1 MLPFLGQWSHK
12 PVEGMHLCPHSADG
26 QTKLHLVLCSLLK
39 KPRIKS
45 PGSGFEVRTRFGPQ
59 WGSVHLVVRISLFP
73 NYYNSSSATPPPCL
87 CWSGLYLWSRATS
100 AMPDCLCWSYSP
112 LGRVSFLSSA
122 HNCSCRDQ
130 QGGRKTH
137 PLPRLSPVSLGPC
150 AAGKIIWLMNSL
162 KGPW

>member
-45 PGSGFEVRTRFGPQ
+45 PGSGFEVCTRFGPQ
-59 WGSVHLVVRISLFP
+59 YGSVHLVVRISLFP
-73 NYYNSSSATPPPCL
+73 NYYNSSSTTPPPCL

-100 AMPDCLCWSYSP
+100 EMPDCLCWSYSP

-137 PLPRLSPVSLGPC
+137 PLPPPPPPPGSLQCLWGPVLR
-150 AAGKIIWLMNSL
+150 AR
-162 KGPW
+162 